1 MLNKKIQELKEK
13 KSLYLQIKV
22 KTNAVKSE
30 LCEMLPESGIIK
42 VNIAAVPEKGK
53 ANRELIKLLAGE
65 FKVDKDKI
73 KIISGKSSKLKLVKI
88 IKQNE

>member
-1 MLNKKIQELKEK
+1 MLIKKIQELKKEGSIHLK
-13 KSLYLQIKV
+13 VKV

-30 LCEMLPESGIIK
+30 FCEILSDSEITK

-53 ANRELIKLLAGE
+53 ANKELIKLLAGE

-88 IKQNE
+88 IK

>member
-13 KSLYLQIKV
+13 EKVCLRVKV
-22 KTNAVKSE
+22 KTNAILSKIKNADDD
-30 LCEMLPESGIIK
+30 IIK
-42 VNIAAVPEKGK
+42 VDIAAVPEKGK
-53 ANRELIKLLAGE
+53 ANKELIKLLANE

-88 IKQNE
+88 TLN

>member
-1 MLNKKIQELKEK
+1 MFKKIQELKENR
-13 KSLYLQIKV
+13 SLCLQIKV
-22 KTNAVKSE
+22 KASAVKSE
-30 LCEMLPESGIIK
+30 FCGMLPESGIIK

-73 KIISGKSSKLKLVKI
+73 KIVSGKSSKLKLVKI
-88 IKQNE
+88 IK